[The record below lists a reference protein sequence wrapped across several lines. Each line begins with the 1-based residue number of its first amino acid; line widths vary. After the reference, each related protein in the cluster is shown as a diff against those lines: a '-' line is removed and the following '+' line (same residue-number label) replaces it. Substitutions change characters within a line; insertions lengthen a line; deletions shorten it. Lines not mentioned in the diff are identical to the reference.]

1 MQFIKSKLR
10 LCLGC
15 YILIIISI
23 LAGTVFAQGLPL
35 PRYVSLKSNEV
46 YVRVGPSKDNPISW
60 VFMRKGY
67 PVEIIQEFG
76 TWRQIRDI
84 EGAIGWVNVIML
96 SGKRTGI
103 ITGGNWALFRSPNN
117 DSVAILRAE
126 EGVIADILQ
135 CSDSWCQLKI
145 EGVKGWLEKKN
156 LWGVYPQENFK

>member
-10 LCLGC
+10 MCLGC
-15 YILIIISI
+15 YILIIIPI

-46 YVRVGPSKDNPISW
+46 NVRIGPDFEYPISW
-60 VFMRKGY
+60 VFFRKGY
-67 PVEIIQEFG
+67 PVEIIQEFEN
-76 TWRQIRDI
+76 WRQIRDI
-84 EGAIGWVNVIML
+84 EGAIGWVNKIML

-103 ITGGNWALFRSPNN
+103 ISGGNWELFRSPNN
-117 DSVAILRAE
+117 DSVAILLAE

-145 EGVKGWLEKKN
+145 EGEKGWLEKKN